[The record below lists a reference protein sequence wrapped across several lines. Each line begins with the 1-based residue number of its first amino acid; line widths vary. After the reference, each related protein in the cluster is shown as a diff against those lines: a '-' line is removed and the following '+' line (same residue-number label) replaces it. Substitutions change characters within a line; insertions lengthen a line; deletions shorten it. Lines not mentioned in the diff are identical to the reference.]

1 MNPQPPVTS
10 ALLTLS
16 PAEKLLCV
24 SNTQRKGLFHL
35 LLQTFWLSPG
45 RARLALER
53 TKSGPKRSVQRLL
66 SEAELESRS
75 GEAPEGRR
83 AAHLARPLVRNIAA
97 LMERRE
103 EEIAQAAPSEKV
115 ATAIAEFTGSMRSV
129 VLHGL
134 VFGLWIL
141 INLGILPIVEPW
153 DPTFVVLAMIASV
166 EAIFLSTFVLMNQ
179 NRLARVEDRRS
190 ELTLQISLLAEHEM
204 TKVVGVVSE
213 IAKHL
218 DVPTPV
224 HSELEELAEEVIP
237 EAVLDEIDRKRPE

>member
-1 MNPQPPVTS
+1 MQRREREM
-10 ALLTLS
+10 
-16 PAEKLLCV
+16 AE
-24 SNTQRKGLFHL
+24 
-35 LLQTFWLSPG
+35 
-45 RARLALER
+45 AA
-53 TKSGPKRSVQRLL
+53 L
-66 SEAELESRS
+66 SEK
-75 GEAPEGRR
+75 
-83 AAHLARPLVRNIAA
+83 IAA
-97 LMERRE
+97 
-103 EEIAQAAPSEKV
+103 
-115 ATAIAEFTGSMRSV
+115 AIAEFTGSMRSV

-134 VFGLWIL
+134 IFGLWIL
-141 INLGILPIVEPW
+141 INLGILPVMEPW